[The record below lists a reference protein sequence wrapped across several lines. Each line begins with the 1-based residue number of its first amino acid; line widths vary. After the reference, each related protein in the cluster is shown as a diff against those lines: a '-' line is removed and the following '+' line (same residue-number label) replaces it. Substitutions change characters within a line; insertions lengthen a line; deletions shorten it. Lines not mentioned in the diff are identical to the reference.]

1 MKKRQKRVT
10 KAKPRLVVTRETGVQ
25 IIETSFLGDDAGT
38 LPLPDALTDEQVVAA
53 LKQHCEHG
61 YHSDWICPVCSSP
74 SDAA

>member
-10 KAKPRLVVTRETGVQ
+10 KAKPRLVVTRETGVR

-38 LPLPDALTDEQVVAA
+38 LPLTDEQVVDE
-53 LKQHCEHG
+53 LKQHDG
-61 YHSDWICPVCSSP
+61 YRDP